1 MFKLAAY
8 LGSKMVDS
16 VRKTSLNTLQ
26 IQKIACGG
34 YFSPNPSLDSFPP
47 AAINSR
53 AKGALSI
60 DAMVGTVPFDLCQ

>member
-8 LGSKMVDS
+8 LGSKMIDS
-16 VRKTSLNTLQ
+16 VRKTSLNTLR
-26 IQKIACGG
+26 IKKIACGG
-34 YFSPNPSLDSFPP
+34 YFSPNPSRDSFSP

-53 AKGALSI
+53 TKGALEI